1 MLLNN
6 EWITEDINKKR
17 NLKIPG
23 NENKNKTIQNLWDA
37 AKAVLREKFIV
48 LQAYLRKEKKKP
60 QINNAFLHLKEL
72 EKEEQ
77 KKTQSEQK
85 ERK

>member
-48 LQAYLRKEKKKP
+48 LQAYLRKEKKKTSNKQRILTP
-60 QINNAFLHLKEL
+60 KRTR
-72 EKEEQ
+72 KGRT
-77 KKTQSEQK
+77 KKNPK
-85 ERK
+85 